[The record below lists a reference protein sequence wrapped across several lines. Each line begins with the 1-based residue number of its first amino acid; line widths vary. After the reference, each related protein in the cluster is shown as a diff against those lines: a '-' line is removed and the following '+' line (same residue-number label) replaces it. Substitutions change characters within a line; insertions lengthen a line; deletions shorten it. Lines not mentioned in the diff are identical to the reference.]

1 MLPSTIAQFANYKH
15 VKKFVAKHLD
25 MQFADIN
32 QMLMTPGFNF
42 VAANFLCDIVSG
54 ISVSLFLPAVTTK
67 LHKGNTVPFSD
78 GDYFKALLR
87 KYYPWEVKER
97 RARKLSILYQVVR
110 CPMAHALGLHEP
122 PPKKLG
128 ISKGSPLTQ
137 DQLNEA
143 ALSDSRP
150 AFIPLAI
157 TRRAKSQKWV
167 FSVEGFWWGVFAML
181 RALANDTNQ
190 MSRADAQ
197 FKAKT
202 YIHSRPASV
211 I

>member
-1 MLPSTIAQFANYKH
+1 MLPSSIAAFANYKH

-25 MQFADIN
+25 LQFADIN

-67 LHKGNTVPFSD
+67 LRKGKTVPFGD

-87 KYYPWEVKER
+87 KYHPWEANER
-97 RARKLSILYQVVR
+97 RSRKLSILYQVVR

-128 ISKGSPLTQ
+128 ISKGPPLTQ
-137 DQLNEA
+137 DQVNEA
-143 ALSDSRP
+143 ALADSRP
-150 AFIPLAI
+150 GFIPLAI
-157 TRRAKSQKWV
+157 TRRTKSQKWV
-167 FSVEGFWWGVFAML
+167 FSVVF
-181 RALANDTNQ
+181 N
-190 MSRADAQ
+190 
-197 FKAKT
+197 
-202 YIHSRPASV
+202 
-211 I
+211 